1 MPWLRPLS
9 IPAAAQSAYGD
20 FLHDL
25 DAQLRDPATER
36 GHLTRDLLAQLLHA
50 RPYEQL
56 LADAPLMALS
66 LDPANVT
73 LEAEAYAATDP
84 VKFARVKPLL
94 WLWQSADPSP
104 SGQNAA
110 FGLPFRRVLAAHV
123 FEHVGQNFKCWPGVQ
138 FSVGYNMWVGDDVV
152 VHRDVLLDDI
162 GGIELHSG
170 ASVSDYVSVYSHG
183 HSVLDMPDVTLR
195 RTVIG
200 RGARV
205 TYHATILAGSVVSDD
220 AMVATGALVRGGVPP
235 HGIAMGVPARVTR
248 YKDRPEWGPH
258 EVDSRKVAGEP
269 RKGNPDFPDPT
280 PAQTRLPG
288 DREGAEAPR
297 PSQLLAER

>member
-1 MPWLRPLS
+1 MPWLRPLQ
-9 IPAAAQSAYGD
+9 IPANAESAYGA

-25 DAQLRDPATER
+25 DARLRDPDGER
-36 GHLTRDLLAQLLHA
+36 GVLARDLLSQLLYA
-50 RPYEQL
+50 RPYAHL
-56 LADAPLMALS
+56 LADAPVAALN

-84 VKFARVKPLL
+84 EKFARVKPLL
-94 WLWQSADPSP
+94 WLWQNADLSP

-110 FGLPFRRVLAAHV
+110 FGLPFRRVLAKHI
-123 FEHVGQNFKCWPGVQ
+123 FGRVGRNFKCWHNVT
-138 FSVGYNMWVGDDVV
+138 FSVGYNMQVGDDVV

-170 ASVSDYVSVYSHG
+170 ASISDYVSVYSHG

-205 TYHATILAGSVVSDD
+205 TYHATVLAGSVISDD

-235 HGIAMGVPARVTR
+235 HAVAMGVPARVTR
-248 YKDRPEWGPH
+248 YKDRPARAYELDGY
-258 EVDSRKVAGEP
+258 EVDSRRDLNAPGAGEP
-269 RKGNPDFPDPT
+269 RKGNPDFPEPT
-280 PAQTRLPG
+280 PTQTK
-288 DREGAEAPR
+288 R
-297 PSQLLAER
+297 PEELAGR